1 MQHKKVNLCVLV
13 LIGIGLTELKAQ
25 VAIPATGGNIS
36 GIGGSVDYSIGQV
49 VNTAITGANGF
60 VMQGV
65 QQPFEISVLTG
76 TEEAIGINLVCSA
89 YPNPITDFLILK
101 IDNGNNINLSTLT
114 FSLYDINGKLL
125 ESKKTEGN
133 ETIIPMEN
141 LIPSIYFLKVTFQN
155 MEVRIFKIT
164 KN

>member
-133 ETIIPMEN
+133 EVI
-141 LIPSIYFLKVTFQN
+141 
-155 MEVRIFKIT
+155 IFKIT